1 MFLFS
6 AIKCP
11 LDVTNG
17 YVSSTCRGM
26 VGEKCDVFCKGDA
39 SMNTAHII
47 CLSSGAWD
55 KDTADICRLRHE
67 YGNFYVIVVYNDLVC

>member
-1 MFLFS
+1 MSLGRNQR
-6 AIKCP
+6 ICVVDLP
-11 LDVTNG
+11 
-17 YVSSTCRGM
+17 GM

-55 KDTADICRLRHE
+55 KDTADICRLRRE